1 MGGLMRVVD
10 VNRNPVTSYDEA
22 LGCLYETEIVV
33 GQTPDGQD
41 EWETVL
47 VYEPYTEEQLAMM
60 REQEELAAKREEEAA
75 QAAAYAQYF
84 TALTSAYGE

>member
-1 MGGLMRVVD
+1 MRVVNAD
-10 VNRNPVTSYDEA
+10 RQPIETYDEA
-22 LGCLYETEIVV
+22 LGSLYEAEIVV
-33 GQTPDGQD
+33 GQTPDGED